1 MTLERKGFWLSS
13 GICVILSA
21 YLLYCKSLEAIARE
35 YSCKYVIKEWD
46 LIALMI
52 CDSGELGGYEI
63 VYKRIGILLT

>member
-1 MTLERKGFWLSS
+1 
-13 GICVILSA
+13 
-21 YLLYCKSLEAIARE
+21 LYCKSLEAIARE